1 MGALVIVDVTVT
13 DPKTFEEYKQL
24 VPATL
29 PPYGGRFLA
38 RGGQVESLEGDWHPE
53 RMVVIEFP
61 SLERAKAWWDSEAY
75 RVPKE
80 MRMASAQTRMIAV
93 ESVT

>member
-29 PPYGGRFLA
+29 LPYGGRFLA
-38 RGGQVESLEGDWHPE
+38 RGGQVELLEGDWHPE

-61 SLERAKAWWDSEAY
+61 SLERAKAWWDSEDY
-75 RVPKE
+75 RVAKE
-80 MRMASAQTRMIAV
+80 MRMASTQTRMIAV